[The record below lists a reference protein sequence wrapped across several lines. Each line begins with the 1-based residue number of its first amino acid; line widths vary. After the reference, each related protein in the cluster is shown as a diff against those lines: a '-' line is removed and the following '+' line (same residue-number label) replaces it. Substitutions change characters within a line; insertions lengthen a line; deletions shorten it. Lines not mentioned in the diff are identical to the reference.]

1 MSLFAMPLRLFR
13 RAAATGVSYQP
24 AIRMASTQ
32 FTRDDDDDDY
42 NERDMPAVA
51 AANGN
56 RYGGGSYYYCDNCI
70 YGKNKINGMPPLLCR
85 RRKCNSEKDHTRRF
99 KQHHSHPRDKR
110 ILVEWKLRK
119 SLERN
124 KFDDCY
130 CPDRPTTAGTSKAN
144 TKSDMYDTDTYI
156 CRDPRCMQWLTK
168 DTKRDTGT
176 CPFC

>member
-1 MSLFAMPLRLFR
+1 MSLFTTPLRLFR
-13 RAAATGVSYQP
+13 RATGVSYQP
-24 AIRMASTQ
+24 AMRMAATQ
-32 FTRDDDDDDY
+32 FTRDDDDDEY

-51 AANGN
+51 AAAASSGN
-56 RYGGGSYYYCDNCI
+56 RRGGGSYYYYCDNCI

-85 RRKCNSEKDHTRRF
+85 RRKCNSEKDHTRRT
-99 KQHHSHPRDKR
+99 KQQHSQPKDKR

-130 CPDRPTTAGTSKAN
+130 CPDRPTTAGTKR
-144 TKSDMYDTDTYI
+144 DMYDMDTYI